1 MTMPVRD
8 RFVGVWALRSI
19 RDREDGGPERD
30 LPEFGPDPEG
40 RLVYSDSGH
49 VSVNF
54 MRRGRAAWASE
65 DEPADSERSAAGAGY
80 GAYAGRFTVL
90 EAEAVVRHHVE
101 VALIPNRV
109 GQDLDRRFSFEETGN
124 RLTLRPPPF
133 VRGGR
138 AIERSLIWERI
149 D

>member
-1 MTMPVRD
+1 MSMSEQD
-8 RFVGVWALRSI
+8 RFVGVWALQSI
-19 RDREDGGPERD
+19 RDREDGGPEHD

-40 RLVYSDSGH
+40 RLVYTDSGH

-54 MRRGRAAWASE
+54 MRRGRSPWASE
-65 DEPADSERSAAGAGY
+65 DEPGDSDRSAAAAGY
-80 GAYAGRFTVL
+80 GAYAGRFTIL
-90 EAEAVVRHHVE
+90 EAEGVVRHHVE

-109 GQDLDRRFSFEETGN
+109 GQDLDRRFSFEGADD

-133 VRGGR
+133 LRGSR
-138 AIERSLIWERI
+138 TIERSLTWERI